1 MLGNIIG
8 ESFGYL
14 FTAAWTLLVLVALHR
29 VLAGRWFTILGAGS
43 AVLILTGLLSPL
55 DLPLVDTANFAGY
68 VLWSLWLIA
77 FGVLLLRRPHPAGAS
92 VAQAP

>member
-1 MLGNIIG
+1 M
-8 ESFGYL
+8 
-14 FTAAWTLLVLVALHR
+14 LVALHR

-43 AVLILTGLLSPL
+43 ALLILTGLLSPL

-77 FGVLLLRRPHPAGAS
+77 FGVLLLRRPRPAGAS
-92 VAQAP
+92 VAQGTLTAARG